1 MKPTH
6 LAITLAL
13 ASTVVFALRHRELAA
28 LEQRS
33 STLLLKTQ
41 KSIPTKPI
49 EPSAKRTIPFSP
61 QSILAALKAHLA
73 TEQLEDAAA
82 ADLDARMEALSNEEV
97 RALVSAALLEPD
109 LSSKLL
115 TSLADLIASAGT
127 GENRG
132 LAFNLLLGLHI
143 REQGKTKT
151 LERAV
156 DHWMFKDPAATVV
169 WIRQALSSGRI
180 TDPKLTKKLGAVLAR
195 AEVMIAPV
203 TSLPRLRNLPD
214 EEQGPLLGAA
224 MQNVTSP
231 ADIRALAASVIT
243 WPNAEAKN
251 RVFRATMEKLLSLGD
266 FPATAAWIDA
276 LPDATPAEK
285 HEAWITL
292 AVRDPNAVANI
303 ERNAGWILSKADST
317 AQPALAATLTSG
329 WSVKDHDATG
339 TWLNHNRTAPWY
351 DAAACEFAQGA
362 ARKEPATGFDWAL
375 TISDEPLR
383 RKAFQE
389 VMRIWKAENAS
400 AAAAYLEASSLPAV
414 WKQDL
419 KPSE

>member
-1 MKPTH
+1 
-6 LAITLAL
+6 
-13 ASTVVFALRHRELAA
+13 
-28 LEQRS
+28 
-33 STLLLKTQ
+33 
-41 KSIPTKPI
+41 
-49 EPSAKRTIPFSP
+49 
-61 QSILAALKAHLA
+61 
-73 TEQLEDAAA
+73 
-82 ADLDARMEALSNEEV
+82 MEALSNEEI

-127 GENRG
+127 GENRS
-132 LAFNLLLGLHI
+132 LAFDLLLGLHL

-156 DHWMFKDPAATVV
+156 DDWMFKDPAATVV

-180 TDPKLTKKLGAVLAR
+180 TDPKLSKKLVTSLAR

-203 TSLPRLRNLPD
+203 TSLPRLRTLQD
-214 EEQGPLLGAA
+214 EEQGTLLGAA
-224 MQNVTSP
+224 MQNVKSP

-251 RVFRATMEKLLSLGD
+251 RVIGANMQKLGSLGD
-266 FPATAAWIDA
+266 FHATAAWIDA

-285 HEAWITL
+285 NEARITL
-292 AVRDPNAVANI
+292 TMRDPNTVANI
-303 ERNAGWILSKADST
+303 ERYAGWILSKADST
-317 AQPALAATLTSG
+317 EQPALAATLTSG

-339 TWLNHNRTAPWY
+339 TWLNNNRTALWY
-351 DAAACEFAQGA
+351 NAAACEFAQGA

-383 RKAFQE
+383 RKAFHE
-389 VMRIWKAENAS
+389 VMRIWNKDNS
-400 AAAAYLEASSLPAV
+400 GAAAAYLEASSLPAD
-414 WKQDL
+414 WKLEL
-419 KPSE
+419 KPPE